1 MYGLNLSQGMA
12 LVIALGMLQACSVE
26 KDSQTQYVSD
36 QETSLLESSRQ
47 ASKYTVEKN
56 RRIAEKLPLDNK
68 VDFEQAQRG
77 LIARDE
83 QLEITTETGQ
93 TIWRMADYDF
103 VNGEAPETV
112 NPSLWRQ
119 AKLNNLHGLYEVSD
133 GIYQLRGYDLSNMTL
148 IEGQTGWIVV
158 DPLTTQETAAAA
170 MAFATKHLGEK
181 PISGLIMTHSHV
193 DHFGGALAVLDPS
206 LQPHTPIVAPKNF
219 MEEATSE
226 NILAGPTMKRRA
238 LYMYGKDL
246 DKSQYGHV
254 DTGLGK
260 APAFGTVGIVPPNIL
275 IEKTGE
281 THTIDGIEF
290 QFQYTPNSEAPA
302 ELTFYLPQKKA
313 FCGAELLS
321 RNMHNLYTLRGAKV
335 RDALSWSNYIEQAR
349 NIFDDAQVY
358 FASHHWPIWGGESID
373 QFLRSQRDTYKYI
386 HDQTLRLAYKGHTPR
401 EIAEMLRLPASLSE
415 NFSSRGYYGTTKHNS
430 KAVYQAYFGWYDA
443 NPANL
448 DPLPPEAASI
458 KYVEAIGGFV
468 VVLEKARKALQEGDY
483 RWAAEL
489 LNHLV
494 FAEADSEAKTLLASA
509 YTQLAYQ
516 AESGPWRD
524 VYLSAALE
532 LKQGKSK
539 TVISLA
545 SAKGLLKHAPVE
557 KFFDAMAAQL
567 NGPEAEGK
575 NIRLNIHFNDLNSSY
590 QLWIENSVLHHR
602 MIKDE
607 VDPSTNV
614 EADASLS
621 ISHDLFLDVILGN
634 TNLRSLISSDQLS
647 LDGSHLD
654 VFRFFS
660 LLDKTTEPFAIVEP

>member
-1 MYGLNLSQGMA
+1 MYGFSFPQGVA
-12 LVIALGMLQACSVE
+12 LALILGVLQGCSYE
-26 KDSQTQYVSD
+26 EESSAQHAQD
-36 QETSLLESSRQ
+36 QKVLPLESASL
-47 ASKYTVEKN
+47 ASKYTIEKN
-56 RRIAEKLPLDNK
+56 QRMAERLPLDSP
-68 VDFEQAQRG
+68 VDFEQAERG

-83 QLEITTETGQ
+83 QLEIKNAAGQ
-93 TIWRMADYDF
+93 TIWRMADYAF
-103 VNGEAPETV
+103 IKGNAPNTV

-119 AKLNNLHGLYEVSD
+119 AKLNNLHGLYKVSD

-170 MAFATKHLGEK
+170 MAFAQKHLGDK
-181 PISGLIMTHSHV
+181 PVSGLIMTHSHV
-193 DHFGGALAVLDPS
+193 DHFGGALAVLNPS
-206 LQPHTPIVAPKNF
+206 SQPNVPIIAPKNF

-238 LYMYGKDL
+238 LYMYGRDL
-246 DKSQYGHV
+246 PKNQYGHV

-275 IEKTGE
+275 VERTGE
-281 THTIDGIEF
+281 SHIVDGVEF

-349 NIFDDAQVY
+349 NIFSDAQVY

-373 QFLRSQRDTYKYI
+373 DFLRSQRDTYKYI
-386 HDQTLRLAYKGHTPR
+386 HDQTLRLAYKGHTPK
-401 EIAEMLRLPASLSE
+401 EIAEMLRLPASLSQ
-415 NFSSRGYYGTTKHNS
+415 NFSNRGYYGTTKHNS

-448 DPLPPEAASI
+448 DPLPPEAASV
-458 KYVEAIGGFV
+458 KYVEAIGGAET
-468 VVLEKARKALQEGDY
+468 VLKIAREAILKGEY

-494 FAEADSEAKTLLASA
+494 FAEADSEAKNLLAKA

-532 LKQGKSK
+532 LREGKSK
-539 TVISLA
+539 TIISLA

-575 NIRLNIHFNDLNSSY
+575 NIRLNIYFTDLASAY

-602 MIKDE
+602 MISGEGADE
-607 VDPSTNV
+607 V
-614 EADASLS
+614 EADASLR

-634 TNLRSLISSDQLS
+634 TNLRELLSSDQLS
-647 LDGSHLD
+647 LEGSHLD
-654 VFRFFS
+654 LFRFFS
-660 LLDKTTEPFAIVEP
+660 LLDKTTEPFAIIEP